1 MTTFREYLIYTISLY
16 SPFIGIVI
24 GIAELIQPGIARE
37 LSIGGI
43 IGFVALGTLL
53 GVITLMMRENK
64 DE

>member
-1 MTTFREYLIYTISLY
+1 LIYTISLY

-24 GIAELIQPGIARE
+24 GIAELIQPGIALE

-53 GVITLMMRENK
+53 GVVTLMIRDTE